1 MRTDQSKRFSV
12 AKGMILA
19 LVISLAMW
27 LESRSSFADE
37 RRSGE

>member
-1 MRTDQSKRFSV
+1 MRTDQSKRFSL

-27 LESRSSFADE
+27 LVIALLLRG
-37 RRSGE
+37 RTPIW

>member
-27 LESRSSFADE
+27 LGIALLLRG
-37 RRSGE
+37 RTPIW